1 MEKRIS
7 LILFALIFFTN
18 NIYSQHEDFQ
28 KKIRI
33 PLWAELDAY
42 PGLAEAQDTSS
53 GQFDYPINRLKTIS
67 PFLITGMTYGWNF
80 TYTPYDKMRKVDEY
94 FEVTPIAELS
104 EKDGNIQ
111 YSKPWIQDNKL
122 YCWVEFD
129 RTPHMQWTYRMWNSV
144 NVKKIKGRGNGK
156 ISDGFDG
163 IQNAAKNALKE
174 AIREHY
180 REIIKNKPK
189 EISGKV
195 IIRKTPKV
203 GINSGQYVIEL
214 DFLLESDRIV
224 MYTMY

>member
-7 LILFALIFFTN
+7 LILFALIFFAN

-111 YSKPWIQDNKL
+111 YSKPWVQDNK
-122 YCWVEFD
+122 Y
-129 RTPHMQWTYRMWNSV
+129 
-144 NVKKIKGRGNGK
+144 
-156 ISDGFDG
+156 
-163 IQNAAKNALKE
+163 
-174 AIREHY
+174 
-180 REIIKNKPK
+180 
-189 EISGKV
+189 
-195 IIRKTPKV
+195 
-203 GINSGQYVIEL
+203 
-214 DFLLESDRIV
+214 
-224 MYTMY
+224 

>member
-1 MEKRIS
+1 MD
-7 LILFALIFFTN
+7 LPN
-18 NIYSQHEDFQ
+18 
-28 KKIRI
+28 
-33 PLWAELDAY
+33 
-42 PGLAEAQDTSS
+42 
-53 GQFDYPINRLKTIS
+53 
-67 PFLITGMTYGWNF
+67 
-80 TYTPYDKMRKVDEY
+80 
-94 FEVTPIAELS
+94 
-104 EKDGNIQ
+104 
-111 YSKPWIQDNKL
+111 
-122 YCWVEFD
+122 
-129 RTPHMQWTYRMWNSV
+129 V